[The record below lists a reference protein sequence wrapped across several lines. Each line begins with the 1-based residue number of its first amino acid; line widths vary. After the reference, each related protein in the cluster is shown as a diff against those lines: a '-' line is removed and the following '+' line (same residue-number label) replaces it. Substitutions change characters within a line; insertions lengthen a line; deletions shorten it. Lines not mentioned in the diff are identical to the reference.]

1 MHTYIHTCIHT
12 YIHTRIHTYRLTDR
26 HPCIHT
32 YIHACIQTVPELER
46 KVLGESSHA
55 ASISEP
61 ATSNP
66 KSWTA
71 NPDSP
76 SAPGELQAVKTP
88 EGVEIVPDAGTLF
101 FMRAWAWDARFRA
114 SGLFCLD
121 LIIQVLLHQW
131 RNECACKSMLR
142 VSSAKLPA
150 EWVEKKLSEDAFSKL
165 FFSSESVGT
174 ACSSRD
180 G

>member
-1 MHTYIHTCIHT
+1 MYVCEGKNSKIKTLHIVHIAQLYVDKAKIDKELLTCLYIYIHTYTCIHTYMHNYIHAHIHTYMHT

-66 KSWTA
+66 KS
-71 NPDSP
+71 
-76 SAPGELQAVKTP
+76 
-88 EGVEIVPDAGTLF
+88 
-101 FMRAWAWDARFRA
+101 
-114 SGLFCLD
+114 
-121 LIIQVLLHQW
+121 
-131 RNECACKSMLR
+131 
-142 VSSAKLPA
+142 
-150 EWVEKKLSEDAFSKL
+150 
-165 FFSSESVGT
+165 
-174 ACSSRD
+174 
-180 G
+180 